1 MLTKIETDWQ
11 AGILSEDPVRPH
23 LPITFRLSSD
33 RIALILTEDNEETV
47 KAVICIA
54 FTNEVPKDEYELDL
68 YSQQACQDGQ
78 SGTTAIF
85 YTVWSYDKGAGRQII
100 GDVLPWLNK
109 NYPHVN
115 KFVTLSPK
123 TDMAKR
129 FHTRNG
135 ASLYSEN
142 KDSYNFEYKG

>member
-11 AGILSEDPVRPH
+11 AGILREDPVRPH

-54 FTNEVPKDEYELDL
+54 FTNKVPTNEQELDT

-78 SGTTAIF
+78 QGTTAIF

-100 GDVLPWLNK
+100 SQVVPWLNK

>member
-11 AGILSEDPVRPH
+11 AGILREDPVRPH

-54 FTNEVPKDEYELDL
+54 FTNKVPTNEQELDT

-78 SGTTAIF
+78 QGTTAISIQCGVMIREQADRLLVRWF
-85 YTVWSYDKGAGRQII
+85 LG
-100 GDVLPWLNK
+100 
-109 NYPHVN
+109 
-115 KFVTLSPK
+115 
-123 TDMAKR
+123 
-129 FHTRNG
+129 
-135 ASLYSEN
+135 
-142 KDSYNFEYKG
+142 